1 MEINFTS
8 IHSLRVRYGETDKM
22 GYCYYGNYASFLEVG
37 RVEALRSKGVSY
49 RSLEDNGVM
58 LPVLEFSIKYFLPAK
73 YDDLLFIHT
82 TITKIEGTR
91 IYFTYEIFNEADQ
104 KIIAA
109 QTTLVF
115 VSASTMKPIPAPTD
129 FLALFSSENDNK

>member
-49 RSLEDNGVM
+49 RSLEENGVM
-58 LPVLEFSIKYFLPAK
+58 LPVLEFSIKHFLPAK

-115 VSASTMKPIPAPTD
+115 VSASTMKPIPAPND
-129 FLALFSSENDNK
+129 FLALFSSENDN